1 MTSASD
7 SGSAARLVV
16 LVSGSGS
23 NLQALLDAC
32 ADPAYGAQVVAVG
45 ADRDGIAG
53 LDRAAAAG
61 VPTFV
66 HKVKAYPER
75 ADWDQALTASV
86 LEHKPDLVVSAGF
99 LKLVGDDFLAA
110 FGDRYINTHNALLP
124 AFPGIH
130 GPRDALEYGVKVA
143 GATLFFVD
151 GGVDTGPIIAQVVVP
166 VLDDDSEEDLTE
178 RIKEVERR
186 QLVEWVGRLV
196 RDGWTITGRKVRL
209 K

>member
-1 MTSASD
+1 M
-7 SGSAARLVV
+7 

-130 GPRDALEYGVKVA
+130 GPRTRWSTA
-143 GATLFFVD
+143 
-151 GGVDTGPIIAQVVVP
+151 
-166 VLDDDSEEDLTE
+166 
-178 RIKEVERR
+178 
-186 QLVEWVGRLV
+186 
-196 RDGWTITGRKVRL
+196 
-209 K
+209 